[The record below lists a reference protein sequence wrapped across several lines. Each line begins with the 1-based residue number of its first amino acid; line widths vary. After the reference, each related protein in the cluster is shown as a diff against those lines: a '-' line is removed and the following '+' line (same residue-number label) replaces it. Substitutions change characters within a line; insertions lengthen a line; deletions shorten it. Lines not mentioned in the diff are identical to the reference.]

1 MQCPTSLKN
10 RIASS
15 PKTPDVSIAIGTKI
29 CEDSSSQ
36 YRAFF
41 LSSLR
46 LATIP
51 APEAAAEELDGAKVS
66 LQLTSQANAQ
76 PDFHGTTV
84 TPSTHLPSDLKRPDG
99 SRIDGISTEASVFLM
114 SVLRAAFLG
123 WRPALLLQCKP

>member
-1 MQCPTSLKN
+1 MRCPTSFKN

-29 CEDSSSQ
+29 CEDSSSR

-51 APEAAAEELDGAKVS
+51 VPEAAAEELDGAKIS
-66 LQLTSQANAQ
+66 LQVTSQASA
-76 PDFHGTTV
+76 
-84 TPSTHLPSDLKRPDG
+84 RPD
-99 SRIDGISTEASVFLM
+99 IYMAHF
-114 SVLRAAFLG
+114 
-123 WRPALLLQCKP
+123 Q